1 MKDTLIQNW
10 QYLTLLIAILGT
22 WLSLL
27 NIAKSDNRSLRSDL
41 KSDMAELKADLK
53 ADIRNL
59 KTDAAKMETSLK
71 ADISD
76 LKGLVQHFI
85 DLHIGHESRIST
97 VEEKTKKL

>member
-1 MKDTLIQNW
+1 MEKPLKDTLIQNW

-53 ADIRNL
+53 ADI
-59 KTDAAKMETSLK
+59 
-71 ADISD
+71 SD
-76 LKGLVQHFI
+76 LKSLVQHFI
-85 DLHIGHESRIST
+85 DLHIDHERRIST